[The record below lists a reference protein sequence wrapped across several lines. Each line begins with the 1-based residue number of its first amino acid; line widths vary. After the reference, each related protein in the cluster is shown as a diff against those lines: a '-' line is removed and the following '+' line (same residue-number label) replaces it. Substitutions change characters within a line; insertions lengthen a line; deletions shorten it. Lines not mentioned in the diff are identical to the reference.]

1 MAGRISALLNDQPD
15 KLEKVSQHPIY
26 GIVEY
31 YGRINIRGEWYIY
44 SQQQDRLLR
53 SPNPPS
59 QQGLFDAPTQ

>member
-1 MAGRISALLNDQPD
+1 MAGRIPALLNDQPD
-15 KLEKVSQHPIY
+15 QIENVSQHPIY
-26 GIVEY
+26 GIAED

-53 SPNPPS
+53 SPNSPS